1 MPCSVLKKHHRP
13 ALVAW
18 ILSVAFCLLTA
29 SGQTAPLPNSS
40 TTILLA
46 PVQLSDTAE
55 SPTKIGCVGDSITAG
70 HNTYGYPTH
79 LDGKLSSN
87 YTVVNYGVAG
97 TTALF
102 PERSNYAYTSTEK
115 YQNALASGADIVV
128 VMLGTNDS
136 KDVNWKNEAFL
147 KDDLRAIVNSFLSLS
162 PAPKVYLATPI
173 PGFGTAFNIN
183 PDRVE
188 TLVGPRVRD
197 LANELNVQ
205 GIDTFTSFIGRDDLF
220 VDGIHPNSGGR
231 DLLAQVIQNAITAP
245 DDDSAPSAPASLLA
259 STVSETSIHLTWSAS
274 SGTPTGYEVYRDGAC
289 AGVVGASNCSFDET
303 GLTPGTY
310 SYTVRAFDRALNLST
325 ISAAVTVD
333 TRIPT
338 PDEEPPSV
346 PANLTGV
353 ASGSTITL
361 NWAPSTD
368 NLGVSGYEVKRG
380 STVIDDTTGT
390 SFEDTGLIRGNTYD
404 YSVRA
409 FDAIGNC
416 SEFCT
421 VVSVELPETDL
432 PEGWEAR
439 DIGSVGL
446 PGSSYFASGTFTL
459 KASGMDI
466 YSDADSFG
474 YTYTTLS
481 GDGSITARVTSMD
494 NTNEWAKCGVMFR
507 ETLDAGSKHAS
518 MVVTPGRMVSFQRR
532 TATGGNAQAGV
543 NAAYTHFP
551 IWIRVV
557 RGGDT
562 ITGFYSSDGSTWT
575 QLYSL
580 NLPMASNVHV
590 GLALCSHNNT
600 TLNTAIIDNVTI
612 VGGEINQPPVLQGI
626 GNHTLRAG
634 ETIRFTIQATDP
646 DTASDALQYSAE
658 GL

>member
-1 MPCSVLKKHHRP
+1 MPCPLPKKHHRP
-13 ALVAW
+13 AIAAW
-18 ILSVAFCLLTA
+18 SISVVFCLLIA
-29 SGQTAPLPNSS
+29 SGQPTHALS
-40 TTILLA
+40 A
-46 PVQLSDTAE
+46 PVQLNDTSDL
-55 SPTKIGCVGDSITAG
+55 PTKIGCVGDSITAG

-79 LDGKLSSN
+79 LDGKLPSN

-115 YQNALASGADIVV
+115 YQNALTSGADVVV

-136 KDVNWKNEAFL
+136 KDVNWKYEAFF
-147 KDDLRAIVNSFLSLS
+147 KDDLRTIVNSFLSLS
-162 PAPKVYLATPI
+162 PAPNVYLATPI

-188 TLVGPRVRD
+188 TLVGPRVRE

-220 VDGIHPNSGGR
+220 VDGIHPNAGGR

-259 STVSETSIHLTWSAS
+259 STVSETSIHLTWATSN
-274 SGTPTGYEVYRDGAC
+274 GTPTGYEVYRDGAC
-289 AGVVGASNCSFDET
+289 AGVVGASSCSFDET
-303 GLTPGTY
+303 GLTPGLH
-310 SYTVRAFDRALNLST
+310 SYTVRAFDRALNLSAMST
-325 ISAAVTVD
+325 AVSVD

-338 PDEEPPSV
+338 PDDEPPSV
-346 PANLTGV
+346 PSDLTGV

-361 NWAPSTD
+361 NWTPSTD
-368 NLGVSGYEVKRG
+368 NLGVSGYEVRRA
-380 STVIDDTTGT
+380 STVIDDTADT
-390 SFEDTGLIRGNTYD
+390 SFEDTELIRGNTYD

-409 FDAIGNC
+409 YDAAGNY
-416 SEFCT
+416 SDFCA

-432 PEGWEAR
+432 PEGWEAC
-439 DIGSVGL
+439 DIGSVGVA
-446 PGSSYFASGTFTL
+446 GSSYFASGTFTL
-459 KASGMDI
+459 KASGSDI
-466 YSDADSFG
+466 YSNADSFG
-474 YTYTTLS
+474 YTFTTLS

-518 MVVTPGRMVSFQRR
+518 MVITPGRMLSFQRR
-532 TATGGNAQAGV
+532 TTTNGNAQSGV
-543 NAAYTHFP
+543 NAAYTNYP
-551 IWIRVV
+551 IWIRMA
-557 RGGDT
+557 RDGDT
-562 ITGFYSSDGSTWT
+562 LTGSYSVDGSAWT
-575 QLYSL
+575 QLYST
-580 NLPMASNVHV
+580 NLPMASNAHV

-600 TLNTAIIDNVTI
+600 QLNTAIIDNVTI

-634 ETIRFTIQATDP
+634 ETIRITIQAADP